1 MRVVHQADVA
11 RAGFLHFFPCTL
23 LCQLQDTFCRTC
35 WSFLICTP
43 AIGRFAERSECGP
56 TIAGFFL
63 PASVPFTARGV
74 NVEWEGGRMD
84 QARVRCREGAWAQ
97 LPNAIQNT
105 FDSYS
110 IPIGWRQ
117 LKP

>member
-1 MRVVHQADVA
+1 MSGV
-11 RAGFLHFFPCTL
+11 FHFFPCTL

-63 PASVPFTARGV
+63 PASVPFTASRV
-74 NVEWEGGRMD
+74 NVEWEGGR
-84 QARVRCREGAWAQ
+84 RELERKGVENCPGHNCPMAFKTLLFLIQFLMAGAK
-97 LPNAIQNT
+97 PNPNYFTSTVLI
-105 FDSYS
+105 
-110 IPIGWRQ
+110 
-117 LKP
+117 K

>member
-1 MRVVHQADVA
+1 MRVMHQADIA

-74 NVEWEGGRMD
+74 NVEWEGGRRELERRGVEK
-84 QARVRCREGAWAQ
+84 ARELPWESPVTFKTLLILIQSLLAGA
-97 LPNAIQNT
+97 N
-105 FDSYS
+105 
-110 IPIGWRQ
+110 
-117 LKP
+117 

>member
-1 MRVVHQADVA
+1 MRVMHQADVA

-56 TIAGFFL
+56 TIAGVQL
-63 PASVPFTARGV
+63 SLLYLINT
-74 NVEWEGGRMD
+74 VE
-84 QARVRCREGAWAQ
+84 V
-97 LPNAIQNT
+97 
-105 FDSYS
+105 
-110 IPIGWRQ
+110 
-117 LKP
+117 

>member
-1 MRVVHQADVA
+1 MAWLGMD
-11 RAGFLHFFPCTL
+11 TL
-23 LCQLQDTFCRTC
+23 PIDELAE
-35 WSFLICTP
+35 LIKT
-43 AIGRFAERSECGP
+43 
-56 TIAGFFL
+56 
-63 PASVPFTARGV
+63 
-74 NVEWEGGRMD
+74 VEWEGGRMD
-84 QARVRCREGAWAQ
+84 QDRVRCREGAWAQ

>member
-1 MRVVHQADVA
+1 MRVMHQADVA

-63 PASVPFTARGV
+63 LPRCPSRRGV
-74 NVEWEGGRMD
+74 STLSG
-84 QARVRCREGAWAQ
+84 REGAGSWRGEVSRIALGTTAQ
-97 LPNAIQNT
+97 CHSKL
-105 FDSYS
+105 F
-110 IPIGWRQ
+110 
-117 LKP
+117 

>member
-1 MRVVHQADVA
+1 MRVMHQADVA
-11 RAGFLHFFPCTL
+11 RAGFFTLFPCTL

-43 AIGRFAERSECGP
+43 AIGRFAECSECGP

-74 NVEWEGGRMD
+74 NVEWEGGR
-84 QARVRCREGAWAQ
+84 RELERRGVENCPGHNCPMTFKTLLILIQFLLAGA
-97 LPNAIQNT
+97 N
-105 FDSYS
+105 
-110 IPIGWRQ
+110 
-117 LKP
+117 